1 MNVSKC
7 LVKPCITNSHF
18 SNKKDLYIISLI
30 SLNKKIK
37 WLKFL
42 FASPWKAKKRIFC
55 QIKGLTNFLKNS
67 IANSE

>member
-1 MNVSKC
+1 MFGETLRNSRFSK
-7 LVKPCITNSHF
+7 
-18 SNKKDLYIISLI
+18 KKSLYVISLI

-42 FASPWKAKKRIFC
+42 FVSPWKAKKRIFC